1 MEGKLY
7 LMDLKKILM
16 DGVIIRKWN
25 DGAGCYE
32 VLFQTHSIEACEI
45 PDILLD
51 MEVCCIGAYF
61 AAWQFIQHGFVL
73 EGMLE
78 INGPHTEIGSDKHEK
93 AYGYVQYS
101 AACVLQP
108 WGCKP

>member
-7 LMDLKKILM
+7 LQDLKKILM

-25 DGAGCYE
+25 DGAGCCE

-61 AAWQFIQHGFVL
+61 DCDMNYVSIEL
-73 EGMLE
+73 E
-78 INGPHTEIGSDKHEK
+78 
-93 AYGYVQYS
+93 
-101 AACVLQP
+101 
-108 WGCKP
+108 